1 MMYVLFT
8 YIVDD
13 CNERG
18 GVYNLLR
25 THWIRSSL
33 STMTTFHSLLSLHNV
48 CMSHVFTELN
58 NCETLKRRLCNISD
72 LNNRLINQHVE
83 NQLLP
88 AAHSGVNITQVWEI

>member
-33 STMTTFHSLLSLHNV
+33 STMTTFHSLLSRFVRTPLAVWIRGDTLATVTVSTALVHSWNV
-48 CMSHVFTELN
+48 VNSTAVYALFDT
-58 NCETLKRRLCNISD
+58 
-72 LNNRLINQHVE
+72 
-83 NQLLP
+83 QL
-88 AAHSGVNITQVWEI
+88 